1 MKILSQRDPA
11 WGGKTIGKS
20 SSLIKDYGCTITGIS
35 MLSDWY
41 GCFKDPGWMAKNLSF
56 LRDLVIWQSI
66 EKVLCFKFVWRY
78 YKLNEEKLLEALKGK
93 DTSALIQVKQV
104 HWVVGIR
111 KVPGL
116 GYWCADPY
124 TGTKRF
130 YKPNQISGFTVFT
143 RQ

>member
-111 KVPGL
+111 KIGNY
-116 GYWCADPY
+116 YWIADPWD
-124 TGTKRF
+124 GKRRLLH
-130 YKPNQISGFTVFT
+130 KSAISGFATFIKS
-143 RQ
+143 